1 MTSIQEACR
10 AKIAEV
16 FPPER
21 YNTQGATLTLFKNTV
36 GVKCPKC
43 GSENVYVESKQKRA
57 GDEAETK
64 IYTCLTCKKIWK
76 KN

>member
-1 MTSIQEACR
+1 M
-10 AKIAEV
+10 
-16 FPPER
+16 
-21 YNTQGATLTLFKNTV
+21 TLFKNTV